1 MVCLPGFKLGLAGWK
16 VLLPTPAFET
26 VGTTSSFSRT
36 VEVKLPQELLHA
48 CCWFQLKA
56 VSFKKGNLKMG
67 RYPECPSN
75 TDLLL
80 SSAHLT
86 ATKQPLFCSN
96 LAVHCVREW
105 EMLILLP
112 LDVRGFRCQA
122 QWVKAVSCG
131 PSGFNGLAVA
141 LFKEN

>member
-1 MVCLPGFKLGLAGWK
+1 
-16 VLLPTPAFET
+16 
-26 VGTTSSFSRT
+26 
-36 VEVKLPQELLHA
+36 
-48 CCWFQLKA
+48 
-56 VSFKKGNLKMG
+56 MG